1 LWSGGQ
7 RISGVAEALLIT
19 GGGQQV
25 FAGNTASDSK
35 PVPGNPLLNG
45 EPATG
50 VRAPFAAMLKP
61 LIRLLRLAV

>member
-1 LWSGGQ
+1 M
-7 RISGVAEALLIT
+7 LIT

-45 EPATG
+45 EATG

-61 LIRLLRLAV
+61 LIRLLKLAV